1 MKIAIQKG
9 KIVSIINFM
18 YEEVTVVRKQSRM
31 RRAFIDLLKEK
42 QEAYNK
48 ERTLIL
54 EENAQKDEKGKA
66 IVKSNGDYDIVD
78 TVAFYMDLKEL
89 NEEEIFIEGSDH
101 REMLRT
107 VKVMLRK
114 LEDREYGGLKSEIY
128 DYLCDQFE
136 LDEEETTASEG
147 GEK

>member
-136 LDEEETTASEG
+136 LDEEETTAPEG